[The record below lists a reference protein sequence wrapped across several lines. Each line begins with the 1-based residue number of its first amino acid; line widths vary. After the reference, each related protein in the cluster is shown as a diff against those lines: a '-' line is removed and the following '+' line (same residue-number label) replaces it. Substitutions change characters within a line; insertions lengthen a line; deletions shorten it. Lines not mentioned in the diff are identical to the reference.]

1 MAQYLCRNLEF
12 VYFTLILQKSR
23 HPEEEKNHLRCFYA
37 LFLHEFFRKCFEF
50 YLARLPLSEQSSGKA
65 KLYFYLS
72 FDYAGGGM
80 VFKAED
86 QC

>member
-50 YLARLPLSEQSSGKA
+50 YLARLPLSEQSAGKT
-65 KLYFYLS
+65 KLYFYIPS
-72 FDYAGGGM
+72 DYAGGGV
-80 VFKAED
+80 VFETKD